1 MSQSYRTFT
10 AMQINVAQL
19 LKEPVGANRHYT
31 IDELAGDNE
40 DTQVTGDISLIRTGS
55 GILINGKLTAEINGT
70 CSRCLGNA
78 RQKININMEDEYF
91 PTLDIGSGVYSKP
104 EPGDLTIDENHI
116 LDLSEALRQYIIMAT
131 PTKMLCKA
139 DCPGICSVCG
149 QEFSKG
155 DCQHKTRPV
164 DSRWEKLVQLEK
176 ESKI

>member
-1 MSQSYRTFT
+1 M
-10 AMQINVAQL
+10 

-55 GILINGKLTAEINGT
+55 GILINGKLIAEINGT
-70 CSRCLGNA
+70 CSRCLGSA

>member
-19 LKEPVGANRHYT
+19 LKETVGASRHYT

-40 DTQVTGDISLIRTGS
+40 DLQVTGDISLTRTGR
-55 GILINGKLTAEINGT
+55 GILINGRLSTEISGT
-70 CSRCLGNA
+70 CARCLGKA
-78 RQKININMEDEYF
+78 GQKIDINMEDEYF
-91 PTLDIGSGVYSKP
+91 PTLDIGSGVYLKP
-104 EPGDLTIDENHI
+104 ESGELTIDENHI

-131 PTKMLCKA
+131 PTKILCRP

-155 DCQHKTRPV
+155 DCKHKAKPI

-176 ESKI
+176 ESKV